1 MLKLEDIR
9 NDGLILLE
17 VISGSRA
24 YGLDLPHSDTDLK
37 GVFLLP
43 KDRFYGLDYVPQVS
57 DAQNNEVYYEL
68 GRFIDLLALNN
79 PNLME
84 MLAPPAATVRYRHP
98 LMREISPDLFLS
110 KRCEQTFAGYA
121 MSQIRKAK
129 GLNKKVL
136 NPMPKEKKGLLD
148 FCWIQDGTKSVAVKE
163 WLADRGWRQEL
174 CALVN
179 LPHMPR
185 VYALCYDHEAHKV
198 GDERST
204 KGYKGIIQKANAND
218 VALSSV
224 PKDVPPD
231 ATMVFNLEGY
241 QAYNREYQ
249 QYWEWVE
256 KRNEARYGETLSH
269 DKGYDAKNMMHTFRL
284 LNMAE
289 EIAREGIIWVRR
301 HDREEL
307 LKIRSGAY
315 QYEEL
320 LTRAESKL
328 ADIKAA
334 YQESDLPDRPNRLA
348 IEALLVRM
356 RKELYR
362 A

>member
-1 MLKLEDIR
+1 MNLEFIR
-9 NDGLILLE
+9 SEGLLLLE
-17 VISGSRA
+17 IISGSRA

-43 KDRFYGLDYVPQVS
+43 KERFYGLDYVPQVS
-57 DAQNNEVYYEL
+57 DPQNNEVYYEL
-68 GRFIDLLALNN
+68 GRFFDLLALNN

-98 LMREISPDLFLS
+98 LMQQISPDLFLS
-110 KRCEQTFAGYA
+110 KRCRQTFAGYA

-136 NPMPKEKKGLLD
+136 NPIPKEEKGVLD
-148 FCWIQDGTKSVAVKE
+148 FCWVQQGTNSVGLQD
-163 WLADRGWRQEL
+163 WLAKRNWRQEL
-174 CALVN
+174 CGLVN
-179 LPHMPR
+179 LPHMPK
-185 VYALCYDHEAHKV
+185 VYALFYDHGAHAK
-198 GDERST
+198 GDNRSA
-204 KGYKGIIQKANAND
+204 KGYKGILQKETAND
-218 VALSSV
+218 VSLSSIS
-224 PKDVPPD
+224 KGLAPD

-241 QAYNREYQ
+241 QAYKREYR

-256 KRNEARYGETLSH
+256 KRNEVRYRETLSH
-269 DKGYDAKNMMHTFRL
+269 AKAYDAKNMMHTFRL

-315 QYEEL
+315 EYEDL
-320 LTRAESKL
+320 LKMAEAKLQSIEEAYAES
-328 ADIKAA
+328 A
-334 YQESDLPDRPNRLA
+334 LPDRPDRLA
-348 IEALLVRM
+348 IEKRLVDL
-356 RKELYR
+356 RKQFYQ
-362 A
+362 

>member
-1 MLKLEDIR
+1 MLTLDTIR
-9 NDGLILLE
+9 SEGLVLLE

-43 KDRFYGLDYVPQVS
+43 KNRFYGLDYVPQIS
-57 DAQNNEVYYEL
+57 DAQNDEVYYEL
-68 GRFIDLLALNN
+68 GRFFDLLALNN

-98 LMREISPDLFLS
+98 LLQGISPDLFLS
-110 KRCEQTFAGYA
+110 KRCRQTFAGYA

-136 NPMPKEKKGLLD
+136 NPMPKEEKGVLD
-148 FCWIQDGTKSVAVKE
+148 FCWVQVGGNSVSLKD
-163 WLADRGWRQEL
+163 WLTQKDWRQAL
-174 CALVN
+174 CGLVN
-179 LPHMPR
+179 LPHMPK
-185 VYALCYDHEAHKV
+185 VYALYYDHEAQAR
-198 GDERST
+198 GEERST
-204 KGYKGIIQKANAND
+204 KGYKGILQKPNAND

-224 PKDVPPD
+224 AKGVNPD
-231 ATMVFNLEGY
+231 ATMVFNLEAY
-241 QAYNREYQ
+241 QAYKREYR

-256 KRNEARYGETLSH
+256 KRNEARYQETLGH
-269 DKGYDAKNMMHTFRL
+269 AKAYDAKNMMHTFRL

-315 QYEEL
+315 EYEEL
-320 LTRAESKL
+320 LKMAEAKL
-328 ADIKAA
+328 ASIEEA
-334 YQESDLPDRPNRLA
+334 YQTSDLPDRPDRLA
-348 IEALLVRM
+348 IERKLVALR
-356 RKELYR
+356 EQFYS
-362 A
+362 

>member
-9 NDGLILLE
+9 SEGLILLE
-17 VISGSRA
+17 IISGSRA

-43 KDRFYGLDYVPQVS
+43 KERFYGLDYVPQIS

-68 GRFIDLLALNN
+68 GRFFDLLALNN

-98 LMREISPDLFLS
+98 LMQQISPDLFLS
-110 KRCEQTFAGYA
+110 KRCQQTFAGYA

-136 NPMPKEKKGLLD
+136 NPIPKEEKGVLD
-148 FCWIQDGTKSVAVKE
+148 FCWVQKGASSLSVKA
-163 WLADRGWRQEL
+163 WLEQNNRRQEL
-174 CALVN
+174 CGLVN
-179 LPHMPR
+179 LPHMPK
-185 VYALCYDHEAHKV
+185 VYALFYDHEAEAR
-198 GDERST
+198 GEERST
-204 KGYKGIIQKANAND
+204 QGYKGIIQKLNANE

-224 PKDVPPD
+224 AKGIEPD
-231 ATMVFNLEGY
+231 AIMVFNLEGY
-241 QAYNREYQ
+241 QAYKREYR
-249 QYWEWVE
+249 QYWDWVE
-256 KRNEARYGETLSH
+256 KRNEARYQETLGH
-269 DKGYDAKNMMHTFRL
+269 AKAYDAKNMMHTFRL

-289 EIAREGIIWVRR
+289 EIAREGIVWVRR

-315 QYEEL
+315 EYEEL
-320 LTRAESKL
+320 LEMAETKL
-328 ADIKAA
+328 LAIEEA
-334 YQESDLPDRPNRLA
+334 YRESELPDRPDRLA
-348 IEALLVRM
+348 IERKLVALRE
-356 RKELYR
+356 RFY